1 MGREL
6 VFLVDDNIANLRAGK
21 NVIGE
26 KYDVMTMP
34 SAEKMFGL
42 LEQHEPALILL
53 DIDMPGM
60 SGYDAI
66 KTLKEAEK
74 TRSIP
79 VIFLTAMAHAD
90 NELSGLSLGAVDYIT
105 KPWNPALLLKHIE
118 VHILLRNQRRELE
131 EQGRQLEQ
139 FNDNLQKL
147 VEEKTKTVMELQ
159 NVILKTIAE
168 LIECRDNITG
178 QHIENTQLGV
188 NILVNALM
196 QNNLYRDETKNWNID
211 LLSQSSQLHDVG
223 KIGISDIILLKPGR
237 LTAEEFEEIKKHT
250 SFGVA
255 IIEKIEA
262 GTSANDFLKYAKVF
276 AGTHHEHWNGGG
288 YPQGISG
295 TSIPLQGRLL
305 AIADT
310 YDALVSERPY
320 KQAYPHEKAVRIIHE
335 GSGTHFDPALVDVF
349 MSVQND
355 FRNVA

>member
-6 VFLVDDNIANLRAGK
+6 VFLVDDNIANLQAGK

-34 SAEKMFGL
+34 SAEKMFKL
-42 LEQHEPALILL
+42 LEQHEPSLILL

-66 KTLKEAEK
+66 KTLKHSEK
-74 TRSIP
+74 TRGIP
-79 VIFLTAMAHAD
+79 VIFLTAMAQAD

-105 KPWNPALLLKHIE
+105 KPWHPALLLKHIE
-118 VHILLRNQRRELE
+118 VHLLLRNQHLELKA
-131 EQGRQLEQ
+131 QGRQLEQ
-139 FNDNLQKL
+139 FNLNLQNL
-147 VEEKTKTVMELQ
+147 VAEKTKTVMELQ

-168 LIECRDNITG
+168 LIECRDTITG

-196 QNNLYRDETKNWNID
+196 KNNLYKDEIKNWNID
-211 LLSQSSQLHDVG
+211 LLLQSSQLHDVG
-223 KIGISDIILLKPGR
+223 KIAISDKILLKPGR
-237 LTAEEFEEIKKHT
+237 LTAEEFDEIKKHT

-288 YPQGISG
+288 YPCGLSG
-295 TSIPLQGRLL
+295 TNIPLQGRLL
-305 AIADT
+305 AIADS

-320 KQAYPHEKAVRIIHE
+320 KQAYTHEKAVRIIHE
-335 GSGTHFDPALVDVF
+335 GSGTHFDPTLIDVF

-355 FRNVA
+355 FRKAA